1 MSVIFFKFKGQ
12 RAAPEKVTFE
22 GVTISDTELKNLIA
36 DKKGLDTTKDQYL
49 LLNPDDK
56 HKPYPPGTEF
66 VRNMHVVVKR
76 EPLPAG
82 IVARGRQQQAAADAA
97 EADPTANQAFAAA
110 QALASATAAAA
121 ADPNSEQAQ
130 LDPKAV
136 RDLEAKVIADL
147 TASAWQAQ
155 TDQQILHQ
163 RQREQQQLAQGRG
176 RGYGRFGS
184 RGPGNIPPI
193 CKYCGAINQHFP
205 DECPQRYAPRTD
217 LRQVRAPTGIPA
229 AYVKEDESGGLLL
242 NTGKTATIRHDA
254 AGAASVFAS
263 LPAARKAAM
272 LRAKAAQVPALADRP
287 HEASDEDGLLKNL
300 LLEAEPDIK
309 QQQQQVLALPQQQ
322 HDAEHQQQEGEQY
335 QQEEHAGVDAMAVD
349 AADGAGNAA
358 ANGAAAGAAAAAG
371 GVGDSAAAVGLFDDE
386 DLLPPVTVEGE
397 GGGLNLGIG
406 MELDL
411 QEQQQAKPLAGSPL
425 PTQQQQQQASSL
437 GPAKSPIGQGATGV
451 LLTWLPASL

>member
-36 DKKGLDTTKDQYL
+36 EKKGLDTTKDQYL

-82 IVARGRQQQAAADAA
+82 IVARGRHQQAAAEAA

-176 RGYGRFGS
+176 RGYGRGGFG
-184 RGPGNIPPI
+184 RGGPGTIPPI
-193 CKYCGAINQHFP
+193 CKHCGAINQHFP

-229 AYVKEDESGGLLL
+229 DYVKEDESGGLLL

-263 LPAARKAAM
+263 LPAARKAA
-272 LRAKAAQVPALADRP
+272 LQRAKAAQVPALADRP
-287 HEASDEDGLLKNL
+287 HEASDEDGLLKGL
-300 LLEAEPDIK
+300 LLDAEADDK
-309 QQQQQVLALPQQQ
+309 QQQQQVLALPQPQQ
-322 HDAEHQQQEGEQY
+322 GSEQQQQDAEQQQ
-335 QQEEHAGVDAMAVD
+335 QQQPGDAGVDPMAVD
-349 AADGAGNAA
+349 DAHGADAA
-358 ANGAAAGAAAAAG
+358 ANGAAAAAG
-371 GVGDSAAAVGLFDDE
+371 GGSDRAAAVGLFDDE
-386 DLLPPVTVEGE
+386 DLLPSVPVEG
-397 GGGLNLGIG
+397 GAGGLNLGIG

-411 QEQQQAKPLAGSPL
+411 QEQQKTKPLVGSPL
-425 PTQQQQQQASSL
+425 HTQQQQQQVSPL
-437 GPAKSPIGQGATGV
+437 GPAKSPIGQGAAAAG
-451 LLTWLPASL
+451 ACE